1 MRSPVQVFPFGRLL
15 AVILVLGFSSGLA
28 AWAATVT
35 GTVKN
40 GTNNRPSANDE
51 VILIKLAQ
59 GMEEAGH
66 NQTDASGRF
75 SLAVEDESQP
85 HLIRVI
91 HQNVTYHKT
100 VPPGTTSV
108 DIEVFDVAKKVSG
121 VAAVADLMYLQ
132 AQRGQLGVS
141 RIFAVTNSSKPPR
154 TQMNDQNFEFYLPPG
169 SEIDSAQAQTEG
181 GRWVDSAPVEQK
193 EKGRFAF
200 NFPLRPGQTQF
211 QISYHLAYSGKATI
225 DPRLIYPLDH
235 FVVIMPQAIQFAA
248 AQSGIYED
256 RQPPS
261 PPGAIAEVASRA
273 RPGQKLTF
281 DISGTGVLQDDSS
294 GDQSQVAAPNSS
306 AAGQAPRPGGG
317 LGPPIDAPDPLQKYR
332 WYLLGGFVL
341 LLMIGAVYIAT
352 RSRTVAVPNFASAVE
367 TADRER
373 EARPAK
379 GSSLLLEALKEEMFQ
394 LELDHKQGRIPKDEY
409 EKAKSA
415 LDQTL
420 DRALKRES
428 TKPV

>member
-1 MRSPVQVFPFGRLL
+1 
-15 AVILVLGFSSGLA
+15 
-28 AWAATVT
+28 
-35 GTVKN
+35 
-40 GTNNRPSANDE
+40 
-51 VILIKLAQ
+51 
-59 GMEEAGH
+59 MEEAGH
-66 NQTDASGRF
+66 TQTDASGRF

-273 RPGQKLTF
+273 RPGQKLAF

-306 AAGQAPRPGGG
+306 SAGQAPRPGGG